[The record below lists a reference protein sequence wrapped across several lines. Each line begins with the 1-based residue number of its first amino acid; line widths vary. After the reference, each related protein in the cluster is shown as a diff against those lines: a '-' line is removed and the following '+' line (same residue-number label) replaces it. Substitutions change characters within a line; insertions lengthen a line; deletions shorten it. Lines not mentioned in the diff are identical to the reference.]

1 MLHTRPSSSSLHA
14 RPGFTS
20 RSQASLSLP
29 PGLGC
34 TYGVG
39 SLHGALLRHAA
50 KADIRTV
57 CCMRQATCILTLL
70 ALVVFTATCV
80 STDRNLRSTRI
91 ITASRSALVIEYS
104 GRTIFPTTHKYVA
117 FSTDLRS
124 YLNTKADRHCDRYDR
139 DAVFVR
145 WERTLLLLAPLI
157 ISHYRC
163 EPR

>member
-50 KADIRTV
+50 KADIRMV
-57 CCMRQATCILTLL
+57 CCMRQAICILTLL
-70 ALVVFTATCV
+70 VLTGFTATCMKP
-80 STDRNLRSTRI
+80 TDYNVPYRVV
-91 ITASRSALVIEYS
+91 TANRSAVVIELA
-104 GRTIFPTTHKYVA
+104 GRMNPYDDWAWFPG
-117 FSTDLRS
+117 DRRS
-124 YLNTKADRHCDRYDR
+124 YLLTKAQSECDRYGK
-139 DAVFVR
+139 DAVLVR
-145 WERTLLLLAPLI
+145 QKQRRLTPPSPLLIL
-157 ISHYRC
+157 HYRC
-163 EPR
+163 ETR